1 MTETLYSNELQ
12 NIGEYSDRMKD
23 TQSDEVTETT
33 TQRCR
38 GDDNVM
44 RELGIPDDKAADVD
58 DAIVYTV
65 MYTRSTA
72 MKEVFI
78 TMTPC
83 T

>member
-1 MTETLYSNELQ
+1 M
-12 NIGEYSDRMKD
+12 
-23 TQSDEVTETT
+23 TETT